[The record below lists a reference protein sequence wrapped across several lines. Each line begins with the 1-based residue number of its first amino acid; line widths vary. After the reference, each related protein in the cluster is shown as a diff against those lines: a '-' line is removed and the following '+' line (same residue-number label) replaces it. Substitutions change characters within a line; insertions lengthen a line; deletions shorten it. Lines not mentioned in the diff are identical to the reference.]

1 MKETIGAIITL
12 EILNIQGKFTKEE
25 IIKKLKKKMITDGTT
40 DGMSY
45 NQLETYIE
53 KKIDSLAEYGLIGK
67 TTVYYFSV

>member
-25 IIKKLKKKMITDGTT
+25 IIKKLKKKMITDG
-40 DGMSY
+40 MSY